1 MPKNKGELGQVGQYK
16 ISGTFFEEFLPE
28 LRGIKGVEVYKEM
41 SNNDEMVYAILF
53 AVEMLIRNCKFT
65 VEGASEKEIDKK
77 AAEFIEECMHDM
89 QYTWQETL
97 SEILSFITYG
107 WSYHELVYKR
117 RVGKTKNPRTS
128 SKYDDG
134 LIGWCKIPI
143 RSQDTLYAWKYDEM
157 TDDFLGM
164 IQSAPPTY
172 EQILIPIEKSL
183 HFTTKSNKANP
194 EGRSILRGAYRSWAF
209 KKRLQEIEGIGI
221 ERGLAGFPVLT
232 APEGIDIWEKEDQEM
247 QRVLALLETIVSGIR
262 MDERAGLVLP
272 NGYKLEFL
280 GPTTKSNFDIN
291 ETIERY
297 DKRIATTVMAD
308 FILLG
313 QQSVGS
319 FALSSNKTKLFSC
332 AIGAYLDTICEVF
345 NNQAIPRLIDLNK
358 EHFNGIADYPKMVHS
373 DIEEPDLEKL
383 GNFIKDMVGC
393 GALFPDE
400 GIDDYIRQVAKLP
413 ERQDDYDYG
422 LPQEETDPVKG
433 GKTPVSGG
441 RKKPKTKDDPD
452 DEDIEEDEPEPDD
465 DDDKDV

>member
-1 MPKNKGELGQVGQYK
+1 MPKNKGELGKVGQYK

-143 RSQDTLYAWKYDEM
+143 RSQDTLYEWKYDEM

-172 EQILIPIEKSL
+172 EHCQQ
-183 HFTTKSNKANP
+183 
-194 EGRSILRGAYRSWAF
+194 AF
-209 KKRLQEIEGIGI
+209 R
-221 ERGLAGFPVLT
+221 
-232 APEGIDIWEKEDQEM
+232 
-247 QRVLALLETIVSGIR
+247 
-262 MDERAGLVLP
+262 
-272 NGYKLEFL
+272 
-280 GPTTKSNFDIN
+280 
-291 ETIERY
+291 
-297 DKRIATTVMAD
+297 
-308 FILLG
+308 
-313 QQSVGS
+313 
-319 FALSSNKTKLFSC
+319 
-332 AIGAYLDTICEVF
+332 
-345 NNQAIPRLIDLNK
+345 
-358 EHFNGIADYPKMVHS
+358 
-373 DIEEPDLEKL
+373 
-383 GNFIKDMVGC
+383 
-393 GALFPDE
+393 
-400 GIDDYIRQVAKLP
+400 
-413 ERQDDYDYG
+413 
-422 LPQEETDPVKG
+422 
-433 GKTPVSGG
+433 
-441 RKKPKTKDDPD
+441 
-452 DEDIEEDEPEPDD
+452 
-465 DDDKDV
+465 